1 MTFGILLQNIN
12 ILIIVKNVQIRNFL
26 WSVFSR
32 IQTEYGDLECKS
44 PYSLRI
50 LENTEQK
57 KLRTWT
63 FFTIMRIIIR
73 MIILVN

>member
-12 ILIIVKNVQIRNFL
+12 ILIIVKNVQIRNSL

-32 IQTEYGDLECKS
+32 VQTEYGDLECKS

-50 LENTEQK
+50 LENTEQE

-63 FFTIMRIIIR
+63 FFTIIRIIIR

>member
-63 FFTIMRIIIR
+63 FFTIIRIIIR

>member
-32 IQTEYGDLECKS
+32 IQTEYGELECKS

-57 KLRTWT
+57 KLHTWT
-63 FFTIMRIIIR
+63 FFTIIRIIIR

>member
-50 LENTEQK
+50 IENTEQK

-63 FFTIMRIIIR
+63 FFTIIRIIIR